1 MRFQEFFNI
10 FLGDDDT
17 SPEISGAPFYDLTI
31 GGVYPE
37 DVYECLHKH
46 LFGDDNQNSLV
57 SLLYKVKGNQKHRMT
72 VYWAIP
78 KDDDSRIQPGDTVTP
93 NQSCAKDYG
102 RSELNDD
109 FKIITKTVNSRD
121 LYSDGNSLMRWEYR
135 PTTYNQK
142 YHDQLRH
149 EKYNKII
156 DKIKEGRKIPK
167 INLNKDDKWFGKEAE
182 YLAYLYKKMPFLAKN
197 EI

>member
-93 NQSCAKDYG
+93 IQSYAKNYG
-102 RSELNDD
+102 RSALNNE
-109 FKIITKTVNSRD
+109 FKIVTKTVNSRD
-121 LYSDGNSLMRWEYR
+121 LYTHGNSLMEWTYQ
-135 PTTYNQK
+135 PTTYDQK
-142 YHDQLRH
+142 YHDKLRH
-149 EKYNKII
+149 GKYSEIVE
-156 DKIKEGRKIPK
+156 KIKSRKKIP
-167 INLNKDDKWFGKEAE
+167 
-182 YLAYLYKKMPFLAKN
+182 
-197 EI
+197 